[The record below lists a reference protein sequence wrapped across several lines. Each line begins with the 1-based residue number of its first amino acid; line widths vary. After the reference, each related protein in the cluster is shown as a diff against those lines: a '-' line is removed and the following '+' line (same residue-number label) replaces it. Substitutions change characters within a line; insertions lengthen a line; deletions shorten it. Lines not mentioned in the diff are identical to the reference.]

1 MAATRPLVAVVN
13 DDLAFMTLIRDFL
26 EGEGYET
33 ILVYESVRAHATI
46 AEARPALVILDIR
59 MEQPDSGKQVL
70 EQIRQDPSTAKI
82 PVIICSADQPF
93 LRDNSDYLRS
103 RNVTTIPKPFDL
115 DALLA
120 LVQSA
125 IDRSLPDALQGDGF
139 DASS

>member
-13 DDLAFMTLIRDFL
+13 DDMAFMTLIRDFL

-33 ILVYESVRAHATI
+33 ILVYESQGAHLTI
-46 AEARPALVILDIR
+46 ADARPGLVILDIR

-70 EQIRQDPSTAKI
+70 EQIRQDRRTAKT

-93 LRDNSDYLRS
+93 LRDHATYLRS
-103 RNVTTIPKPFDL
+103 RNALAIAKPFDL

-125 IDRSLPDALQGDGF
+125 LDSALPGTMHGDGF

>member
-13 DDLAFMTLIRDFL
+13 DDMVFMTLIRDFL
-26 EGEGYET
+26 DGEGYET
-33 ILVYESVRAHATI
+33 ILVYESQHAHLTI

-70 EQIRQDPSTAKI
+70 ERIRQDPLTARI
-82 PVIICSADQPF
+82 PVIVCSADQPF
-93 LRDNSDYLRS
+93 LRDNSAYLRS
-103 RNVTTIPKPFDL
+103 RNVTAISKPFDL

-120 LVQSA
+120 LVQRALDST
-125 IDRSLPDALQGDGF
+125 LPGAMQGDGF